1 MNLAFRGGL
10 PLAAAFC
17 LLAPL
22 TAAAQDS
29 KAKLPGP
36 VGATSYMPVTSEK
49 TFDDVFAAMSAR
61 KAEVMG
67 RQRALLEQRYDLA
80 DRPATGVTMSRGK
93 PVQGGVRV
101 KLHGGVTWRQLAALT
116 PDEIRSQKLLSG
128 RASCRCRIPIHEEGG
143 MVFPETHIQRDPGA
157 GEARPRALRRRFR
170 PAGSPHPGVS
180 AGDLP
185 HDAPRSRRRLAGRAR
200 HDPELLRALQR
211 HPQPEAARRAA
222 AARHAVPAAAVQP
235 DGRPPQRR
243 AEHRRHLLRL
253 PRQRPHERG
262 DPPGRRHP
270 PAGVPPP
277 HRHADPA
284 RREPA
289 AAVRLPARAAR
300 RSRTSPSSSSAPPTS
315 TATP

>member
-22 TAAAQDS
+22 TAAAQDP

-61 KAEVMG
+61 KAEVMR

-101 KLHGGVTWRQLAALT
+101 KLHGGVTWQTLAKLT
-116 PDEIRSQKLLSG
+116 PAEMRSQKLFPEGFKPLPH
-128 RASCRCRIPIHEEGG
+128 PIHEEGG

-157 GEARPRALRRRFR
+157 GEARPEPLRRGRSTSR
-170 PAGSPHPGVS
+170 STS
-180 AGDLP
+180 S
-185 HDAPRSRRRLAGRAR
+185 RSSRR
-200 HDPELLRALQR
+200 
-211 HPQPEAARRAA
+211 
-222 AARHAVPAAAVQP
+222 
-235 DGRPPQRR
+235 
-243 AEHRRHLLRL
+243 
-253 PRQRPHERG
+253 
-262 DPPGRRHP
+262 
-270 PAGVPPP
+270 
-277 HRHADPA
+277 
-284 RREPA
+284 
-289 AAVRLPARAAR
+289 
-300 RSRTSPSSSSAPPTS
+300 PSSSRRVPISATSRAASSSRPRTSSSCS
-315 TATP
+315 TASSTRSSSTGCGCS